1 MLAGSAT
8 LHLKDNVKSG
18 QRHPTH
24 MTVPTIDERRVV
36 AIGASCEQRKE
47 EIEVQ
52 KQDAFRKELHQ

>member
-8 LHLKDNVKSG
+8 LHLKDNVRTG

-24 MTVPTIDERRVV
+24 TTVPTIDERRVV

-52 KQDAFRKELHQ
+52 K